1 MRAVVIGAG
10 IGGLTAAIALH
21 RKGWEVEVLER
32 APQLEPVGSGLAIAA
47 NALKALDVIG
57 VGDEVRKLSAIQGTA
72 GLRSSDGKWL
82 MRTTNDR
89 AVATFGDSIVL
100 LRRATLTELLV
111 ERLPKGALRLGVE
124 AGFGAGTEL
133 GAGPVSE
140 VGVDDLADRFGADL
154 VVAAD
159 GIHSAARRALFPGH
173 PAPIYAGVTA
183 WRAIVPKPEGVV
195 QTHETWG
202 RGLVFGV
209 MPLAGS
215 EVYVYATDVVPAG
228 STFADERA
236 ELVRRFGSWHDPI
249 PELLQGAEKVLRND
263 VYYLDKPL
271 PAMHRGRVALLGD
284 AAHPMTP
291 NLGQGACQAIED
303 AVTLAAT
310 APDLEAYTRARLER
324 TAMIVARSAAINRAV
339 TLTHPLA
346 VRLRNLGVRLGGKL
360 SPDLLLRSQA
370 PVLGWE
376 PPAASWSGRE
386 PGARV

>member
-72 GLRSSDGKWL
+72 GIRSSDGKWL

-89 AVATFGDSIVL
+89 AVATFGDSVVL
-100 LRRATLTELLV
+100 LKRATLTELLV

-124 AGFGAGTEL
+124 AGAGDPAE
-133 GAGPVSE
+133 
-140 VGVDDLADRFGADL
+140 RYGADL

-159 GIHSAARRALFPGH
+159 GIHSATRKALFPHH

-183 WRAIVPKPEGVV
+183 WRAIVPKTGGVE

-202 RGLVFGV
+202 RGLAFGV
-209 MPLAGS
+209 MPLAGP
-215 EVYVYATDVVPAG
+215 EVYIYATDVVPAG
-228 STFADERA
+228 STFADEKA
-236 ELVRRFGSWHDPI
+236 ELIKRFGSWHDPI

-263 VYYLDKPL
+263 VYYLEKPL
-271 PAMHRGRVALLGD
+271 PAMHHGRVALLGD

-303 AVTLAAT
+303 AVVLAAT

-324 TAMIVARSAAINRAV
+324 TAMIVARSAAINRTV
-339 TLTHPLA
+339 SLTNPLA

-370 PVLGWE
+370 QVLGWE
-376 PPAASWSGRE
+376 PPEASWSGRE